1 MKATGIV
8 RRIDDLGRVVIPK
21 EIRRTL
27 RLREGTPLE
36 IFTDREG
43 ETILEKY
50 SPMMELTA
58 FAGQYA
64 EAMAQST
71 GLLVCITDR
80 DQVIAVSG
88 GAKKELLQKTIS
100 PQLEQVI
107 NERTSILAGKDDKAF
122 IHLVDEELEG
132 VTAQVISPI
141 ICEGDAIGAVALLSR
156 EPRAK
161 FGDMETKLAS
171 TAAGFLGRQMEG

>member
-1 MKATGIV
+1 M
-8 RRIDDLGRVVIPK
+8 
-21 EIRRTL
+21 
-27 RLREGTPLE
+27 
-36 IFTDREG
+36 
-43 ETILEKY
+43 
-50 SPMMELTA
+50 
-58 FAGQYA
+58 
-64 EAMAQST
+64 
-71 GLLVCITDR
+71 
-80 DQVIAVSG
+80 SG

>member
-1 MKATGIV
+1 
-8 RRIDDLGRVVIPK
+8 
-21 EIRRTL
+21 
-27 RLREGTPLE
+27 
-36 IFTDREG
+36 
-43 ETILEKY
+43 
-50 SPMMELTA
+50 MMELTA

>member
-43 ETILEKY
+43 EIILKKY
-50 SPMMELTA
+50 SPMVELTA
-58 FAGQYA
+58 FAIQYA
-64 EAMAQST
+64 ESMAQST
-71 GLLVCITDR
+71 GMMVCITDR
-80 DQVIAVSG
+80 DQIIAVAG
-88 GAKKELLQKTIS
+88 GPKKELLQKNIS
-100 PQLEQVI
+100 KQLEHAI
-107 NERTSILAGKDDKAF
+107 HERETIVAAKEDKQF
-122 IHLVDEELEG
+122 VPITTEEIEG
-132 VTAQVISPI
+132 VTGQVVAPI
-141 ICEGDAIGAVALLSR
+141 ICEGDAIGAVALLGR
-156 EPRAK
+156 EAKVK
-161 FGDMETKLAS
+161 FGDMELKLVN